1 MAKVASELGQSDVL
15 YMLAGDP
22 IYVHSRL
29 ATAKIGIAKAKRR
42 IEQILHK
49 DLIPKVQN
57 EITKQLSTIEK
68 TEEENKNETDVSIDT
83 VLKSLQG
90 NDIYK
95 NFVSLCMDA
104 KQATKGYKQSREAAT
119 QIGKLDAK
127 TSQTTVMQQGAD
139 AVAGII
145 AELQKDD
152 LLGIDSELE
161 KIKTTRTKLATKLQ
175 SMTASN
181 QHGSLPAGRVLSKK
195 RSGNSGIQ
203 QPLG

>member
-1 MAKVASELGQSDVL
+1 
-15 YMLAGDP
+15 
-22 IYVHSRL
+22 
-29 ATAKIGIAKAKRR
+29 
-42 IEQILHK
+42 
-49 DLIPKVQN
+49 
-57 EITKQLSTIEK
+57 
-68 TEEENKNETDVSIDT
+68 
-83 VLKSLQG
+83 
-90 NDIYK
+90 
-95 NFVSLCMDA
+95 MDA

-127 TSQTTVMQQGAD
+127 TSQTVVMQQGAN

-195 RSGNSGIQ
+195 RTGSSGIQ